1 MDWIDLAR
9 HRDQWWALVNT
20 AMNLG
25 GSIKCWEVLE
35 QLHKWR
41 ILKVAALRRADPCPR
56 SPADCVK
63 NEENEK
69 AAKIQKRAVD
79 QGRRGLA
86 FRGHDESVASVNR
99 GNYIEVLNMLARYD
113 SDLHNHLES
122 STAFRGSSPDIQ
134 NELIHSVSELMTME
148 IKKEISKANYVSL
161 ILDETSDVMNKCQLA
176 SVLRYVTADGN
187 VEERFLRFTDVSS
200 DRSANSLFNHALEI
214 LNDFECG
221 PKLIAQ
227 TYDGAAVMASQHAG
241 VQAKI
246 REQYPNAIFVH
257 CYAHRL
263 NLVLAQSASFIK
275 EVKVFFATLSGFR
288 TFFAKSTKRTEAL
301 DSHLRKRFPSIA
313 PTRWQYH
320 SRLAETVHEYRE
332 GIENLLVSIIEE
344 PEEWDVETISSAR
357 GLLSLLRD
365 FDFNFMLKIFSSI
378 FPYSG
383 ALFKILQTKR
393 SDIAFCN
400 TKIDEFKHHMQRL
413 RGGFDHLWS
422 EMENVFDSNGPTR
435 PKRIRIDSMS
445 GEERKNSYKRLFCE
459 IIDVVCQNVSVRFSE
474 NATLLFLSLLDA
486 RYFPMYRTSFP
497 EKAFSCLKENYGA
510 FFDFV
515 ALKSELLVMFS
526 DPDMAKDSVYDLH
539 QYMYALQ
546 LSCVF
551 PQIFKLCELVLTIP
565 ATSAA
570 DERSF
575 SALKRLKNYLRNSQN
590 QDRLSSLA
598 LMNIEKSFLNKL
610 QSKPSFLNEVIDLFA
625 KKNRRIELNYKQ

>member
-1 MDWIDLAR
+1 
-9 HRDQWWALVNT
+9 
-20 AMNLG
+20 
-25 GSIKCWEVLE
+25 
-35 QLHKWR
+35 
-41 ILKVAALRRADPCPR
+41 
-56 SPADCVK
+56 
-63 NEENEK
+63 
-69 AAKIQKRAVD
+69 
-79 QGRRGLA
+79 
-86 FRGHDESVASVNR
+86 
-99 GNYIEVLNMLARYD
+99 MLARYD

-526 DPDMAKDSVYDLH
+526 DPDMAKDKTPGSIPSVRTSSPINSTIEPQKQVSASVKSVEKHIHGLNHVSFLAPVGCLARWNAVVPGGIEFCIFLRPLTVALSPQLTVGGRTGKLEAKAVRRECWPFGALSQFEQRANIKFLFKLGKSASETQLTMQQVYGDTILKKSAVYDWV
-539 QYMYALQ
+539 
-546 LSCVF
+546 SR
-551 PQIFKLCELVLTIP
+551 FKNGQETLE
-565 ATSAA
+565 
-570 DERSF
+570 D
-575 SALKRLKNYLRNSQN
+575 
-590 QDRLSSLA
+590 D
-598 LMNIEKSFLNKL
+598 
-610 QSKPSFLNEVIDLFA
+610 QS
-625 KKNRRIELNYKQ
+625 R

>member
-1 MDWIDLAR
+1 KIIEEGAPKPNLILHTKVKSCTR
-9 HRDQWWALVNT
+9 HFNTSLYEAIPWLCGCDKLNKLFCWPCLLFSKEKHVFNSAGYNDINNIYKSGKRHGHSVNHIACLKEITLFGKNRRIEFSLSSQYKQSIEKHNEAVKQNRKFVGQLIT
-20 AMNLG
+20 AVCFLG
-25 GSIKCWEVLE
+25 S
-35 QLHKWR
+35 Q
-41 ILKVAALRRADPCPR
+41 
-56 SPADCVK
+56 
-63 NEENEK
+63 
-69 AAKIQKRAVD
+69 
-79 QGRRGLA
+79 GLA

-263 NLVLAQSASFIK
+263 NLVLAQSAK
-275 EVKVFFATLSGFR
+275 
-288 TFFAKSTKRTEAL
+288 
-301 DSHLRKRFPSIA
+301 
-313 PTRWQYH
+313 
-320 SRLAETVHEYRE
+320 
-332 GIENLLVSIIEE
+332 
-344 PEEWDVETISSAR
+344 TISSAR

-610 QSKPSFLNEVIDLFA
+610 QSKPSFLDEVIDLFA